1 MNYFFMSPR
10 RIKLNLEK
18 ITDLEMGIVVDYLK
32 RSKVV
37 VLPTDTVYGLSALA
51 SDQKAVR
58 KIYAL
63 KRRESKKPLVILM
76 KSFCMLR
83 EYCNLSRKQYLYLK
97 EGLKGERPLTVI
109 LKSKDGKLKH
119 LANEKGGLAVRIPR
133 RSDFLI
139 KLLKKINQ
147 PIVSTSLNISGQK
160 EIENL
165 ENIEKI
171 FDLKDDDLIL
181 DGGELKNE
189 KTSRIEDISDMKNIK
204 VIRE

>member
-1 MNYFFMSPR
+1 M
-10 RIKLNLEK
+10 
-18 ITDLEMGIVVDYLK
+18 
-32 RSKVV
+32 
-37 VLPTDTVYGLSALA
+37 
-51 SDQKAVR
+51 
-58 KIYAL
+58 
-63 KRRESKKPLVILM
+63 
-76 KSFCMLR
+76 
-83 EYCNLSRKQYLYLK
+83 
-97 EGLKGERPLTVI
+97 
-109 LKSKDGKLKH
+109 KH

-133 RSDFLI
+133 GSDFLI

>member
-10 RIKLNLEK
+10 RIKFNSEK
-18 ITDLEMGIVVDYLK
+18 ITDLEMGIVVDSFK
-32 RSKVV
+32 RGKVV
-37 VLPTDTVYGLSALA
+37 ILPTDTVYGLSALA

-83 EYCNLSRKQYLYLK
+83 EYCNLNRKQYLYLK
-97 EGLKGERPLTVI
+97 EGLKEARPLTVI
-109 LKSKDGKLKH
+109 LKNKDGKLKH

-133 RSDFLI
+133 GSDFLI

>member
-1 MNYFFMSPR
+1 MNYFFMSLK

-109 LKSKDGKLKH
+109 LKNKDGKLKH

-160 EIENL
+160 EIKNL

>member
-1 MNYFFMSPR
+1 MNYFFMSLK

-97 EGLKGERPLTVI
+97 EGLKEARPLTVI

-160 EIENL
+160 EIKNL

>member
-1 MNYFFMSPR
+1 MNYFFMSLK

-18 ITDLEMGIVVDYLK
+18 ITDLEMGIVVDSFK
-32 RSKVV
+32 RGKVV
-37 VLPTDTVYGLSALA
+37 ILPTDTVYGLSALA

-109 LKSKDGKLKH
+109 LKNKDGKLKH

>member
-1 MNYFFMSPR
+1 MSPR
-10 RIKLNLEK
+10 RIKFNSEK
-18 ITDLEMGIVVDYLK
+18 ITDLEMGIVVDSFK
-32 RSKVV
+32 RGKVV
-37 VLPTDTVYGLSALA
+37 ILPTDTVYGLSALA

-109 LKSKDGKLKH
+109 LKNKDGKLKH

-160 EIENL
+160 EIKNL

>member
-1 MNYFFMSPR
+1 MNYFFMSLK

-83 EYCNLSRKQYLYLK
+83 EYCNLNRKQYLYLK
-97 EGLKGERPLTVI
+97 EGLKEARPLTVI
-109 LKSKDGKLKH
+109 LKNKDGKLKH

-133 RSDFLI
+133 GSDFLI

>member
-1 MNYFFMSPR
+1 MNYFFMSLK

-109 LKSKDGKLKH
+109 LKNKDGKLKH
-119 LANEKGGLAVRIPR
+119 LVNEKGGLAVRIPR
-133 RSDFLI
+133 GSDFLI